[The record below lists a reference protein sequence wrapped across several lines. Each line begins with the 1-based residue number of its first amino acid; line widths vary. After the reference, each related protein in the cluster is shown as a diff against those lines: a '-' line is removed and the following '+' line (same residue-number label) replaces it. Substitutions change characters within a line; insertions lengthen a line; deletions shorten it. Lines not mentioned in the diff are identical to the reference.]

1 LLTTGAI
8 LHDIGKLEELSYAR
22 SFGYSSDGQL
32 LGHII
37 LGLRLLNKTFDRLPD
52 FPPRLRTLVEH
63 MVLSHHGELE
73 FGSPKTPMFA
83 EALLLHHLDNLDSKM
98 DAVRG
103 ALKRDRQIEGE
114 FTNWIAPLERV
125 LLKKEYYLRPPAA
138 AAAPAA
144 VAVPV
149 ETKPA
154 PSTPFGEKLQAVLES
169 QK

>member
-1 LLTTGAI
+1 
-8 LHDIGKLEELSYAR
+8 
-22 SFGYSSDGQL
+22 
-32 LGHII
+32 
-37 LGLRLLNKTFDRLPD
+37 
-52 FPPRLRTLVEH
+52 

-103 ALKRDRQIEGE
+103 AIKRDRQVEGE
-114 FTNWIAPLERV
+114 FTGWIAPLERV
-125 LLKKEYYLRPPAA
+125 LLKKEYYLHPPAPPA
-138 AAAPAA
+138 SAPAS
-144 VAVPV
+144 VSV

-154 PSTPFGEKLQAVLES
+154 PATSFGEKLQAVLES